1 MFRKNIY
8 FYFGAACI
16 LIALIFLTY
25 NVREDYEVGENTK
38 KIVSELKEN
47 VENDS
52 NQQNRYIDNP
62 KMEMPIKQINGYDYI
77 GYLKIEKL
85 SLDLPI
91 MSEWSYPLIR
101 ISPARFKGSI
111 YENNM
116 IILAHN
122 YKAHFGY
129 LYRLDRGDRVEFVDM
144 SNNHF
149 IYEVADIEKIRG
161 DKMDELLSGNWDLT
175 LFTCTLDGESRVVVR
190 CKIKNKPL
198 ENN

>member
-1 MFRKNIY
+1 MIRKNIY
-8 FYFGAACI
+8 FYFGGACV

-25 NVREDYEVGENTK
+25 NVTEDYEVGENTK

-47 VENDS
+47 VGHDS

-91 MSEWSYPLIR
+91 MSEWSYHLIR
-101 ISPARFKGSI
+101 ISPARFKGSV

-144 SNNHF
+144 NNNNF
-149 IYEVADIEKIRG
+149 IYEVDEVDKISG
-161 DKMDELLSGNWDLT
+161 DKMDELLAGNWDLT
-175 LFTCTLDGESRVVVR
+175 LFTCTLDGKSRVVVR
-190 CKIKNKPL
+190 CKIKNKL
-198 ENN
+198 S